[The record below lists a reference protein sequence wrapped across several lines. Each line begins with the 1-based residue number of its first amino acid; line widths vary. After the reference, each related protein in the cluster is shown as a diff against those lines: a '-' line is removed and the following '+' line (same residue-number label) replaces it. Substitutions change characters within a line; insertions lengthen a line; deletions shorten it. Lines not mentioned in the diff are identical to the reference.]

1 MAVADGYK
9 NVYWM
14 RDGIKG
20 WARAFY
26 PTVLDGQA
34 LLHPLMRFSNS
45 NFAKCFIS
53 EEAARKLKR
62 HRFVDFRDKAKFKKH
77 HVNGARHV
85 DYDDMFSKPMMEELN
100 KRDNLIIIHDIPEV
114 AGAIALTLKVMDYP
128 RVYILK

>member
-1 MAVADGYK
+1 
-9 NVYWM
+9 M

-26 PTVLDGQA
+26 PTVLDEQQ

-45 NFAKCFIS
+45 NFAECMIS
-53 EEAARKLKR
+53 EQAARSLKR
-62 HRFVDFRDKAKFKKH
+62 HTFVDFRNEAKFEKR

-85 DYDDMFSKPMMEELN
+85 DYDNMFSKPMMEELN
-100 KRDNLIIIHDIPEV
+100 KRNSLIIIHDVPEV

-128 RVYILK
+128 NVYILE